1 MHSEAVLVIC
11 TMIFLLAACGS
22 TQSCADWTNGRETM
36 TRSRVVAKR
45 PIAEVAAISIDNAHA
60 SGRQSHPINC
70 KSVTSDARE
79 KLCSSQSRFFMK
91 VAVVHVKSVAVV
103 RVAPARQISGAI
115 MIRIHA
121 LIGGLLC
128 LALAS
133 LPASATTFVY
143 TGNADANGAFNTAIV
158 DINCAG
164 PCSAGTYNYSSDINF
179 FSLTFNSA
187 ANTPE
192 FTLSSNEAGVS
203 TVGYSVYLVLSGP
216 QTVSTWFLLLDGQNT
231 PSIQKAMD
239 SFSYD
244 TVDSIDGTVVQG
256 ADVMVISGNPGTWQV
271 ASVPEPSTWAMMI
284 LGFAG
289 IGFMAYRRKSKPSLM
304 AA

>member
-1 MHSEAVLVIC
+1 
-11 TMIFLLAACGS
+11 
-22 TQSCADWTNGRETM
+22 
-36 TRSRVVAKR
+36 
-45 PIAEVAAISIDNAHA
+45 
-60 SGRQSHPINC
+60 
-70 KSVTSDARE
+70 
-79 KLCSSQSRFFMK
+79 
-91 VAVVHVKSVAVV
+91 
-103 RVAPARQISGAI
+103 

-121 LIGGLLC
+121 LVGALC
-128 LALAS
+128 LALTS

-143 TGNADANGAFNTAIV
+143 TGSADAGGAFNTAIV

-203 TVGYSVYLVLSGP
+203 PLSYSIYLTLSDP
-216 QTVSTWFLLLDGQNT
+216 QTVSAWFLLLDAQNT

-239 SFSYD
+239 SIGHDAIYG
-244 TVDSIDGTVVQG
+244 SIDAAVVQG
-256 ADVMVISGNPGTWQV
+256 AGVMVTRGNPGTWQV

-289 IGFMAYRRKSKPSLM
+289 VGFMAYRRKSKPALM